1 MQYLIDRMSDEINFM
16 DLASLLSIGPDTT
29 LERLGSAINAS
40 IFDASNMAGTLK
52 QKGLIDFTASYPG
65 PNTVTI
71 TDVGKA
77 LIAEAEGKAASQYDE
92 LDDAILTQISGGKRI
107 PVELQD
113 TLNIRPKD
121 LALRIYKLNKQGFV
135 TYNLKSG
142 GVFILL
148 TDAGFLKAKA
158 SSATKPQT
166 PQPVHAPTAQPQAS
180 PTAAPIQKPPA
191 QQMPHVHKR
200 SKMLYL
206 MVLVLILVIIGGIY
220 YLYTLNY
227 LSKI

>member
-1 MQYLIDRMSDEINFM
+1 MPDEITFM

-29 LERLGSAINAS
+29 LEKLGSAINAS
-40 IFDASNMAGTLK
+40 IFDASNMAGSLK

-77 LIAEAEGKAASQYDE
+77 LIAEADAKAGSPFDG
-92 LDDAILTQISGGKRI
+92 LDDEILVQVSGGKRI
-107 PVELQD
+107 PTDLQN

-121 LALRIYKLNKQGFV
+121 LALRIYKLYKQGYV

-148 TDAGFLKAKA
+148 TDSGFLKSKA
-158 SSATKPQT
+158 ASVAKPQG
-166 PQPVHAPTAQPQAS
+166 PQPATPAQPPVQ
-180 PTAAPIQKPPA
+180 QPA
-191 QQMPHVHKR
+191 HTGQTDPMKLTENQMPHVHKR
-200 SKMLYL
+200 SKILY
-206 MVLVLILVIIGGIY
+206 VLVILLVVIIAAGAY
-220 YLYTLNY
+220 YLNY
-227 LSKI
+227 IRKL

>member
-1 MQYLIDRMSDEINFM
+1 MQYLIDRMSDEITFM

-40 IFDASNMAGTLK
+40 IFDASNMAGSLK

-71 TDVGKA
+71 TDVGRA
-77 LIAEAEGKAASQYDE
+77 LMAEAETKATSPYDE
-92 LDDAILTQISGGKRI
+92 LDDAILTQVSGGKRI
-107 PVELQD
+107 PTELQD

-148 TDAGFLKAKA
+148 TDSGFLKAKA
-158 SSATKPQT
+158 TGAIKPQT
-166 PQPVHAPTAQPQAS
+166 LQTPQA
-180 PTAAPIQKPPA
+180 PTAAPQIHPTASPNQTTVPPV
-191 QQMPHVHKR
+191 MPHVHKR
-200 SKMLYL
+200 SKMLY
-206 MVLVLILVIIGGIY
+206 VLVLILIVIIAGGLY
-220 YLYTLNY
+220 YLNY

>member
-1 MQYLIDRMSDEINFM
+1 
-16 DLASLLSIGPDTT
+16 
-29 LERLGSAINAS
+29 
-40 IFDASNMAGTLK
+40 MAGSLK

-77 LIAEAEGKAASQYDE
+77 LIAEAETKAASQYDD
-92 LDDAILTQISGGKRI
+92 LDDAILVQISGGKRI
-107 PVELQD
+107 PLELQD

-148 TDAGFLKAKA
+148 TDSGFLKSKA
-158 SSATKPQT
+158 SGAMKPPT
-166 PQPVHAPTAQPQAS
+166 PQAVQEPPAAQQAHPTVPPS
-180 PTAAPIQKPPA
+180 QKPAP
-191 QQMPHVHKR
+191 QEMPHVPKR
-200 SKMLYL
+200 RSRMLY
-206 MVLVLILVIIGGIY
+206 VLVLILILVIAGGIY
-220 YLYTLNY
+220 YLNY
-227 LSKI
+227 LNRL